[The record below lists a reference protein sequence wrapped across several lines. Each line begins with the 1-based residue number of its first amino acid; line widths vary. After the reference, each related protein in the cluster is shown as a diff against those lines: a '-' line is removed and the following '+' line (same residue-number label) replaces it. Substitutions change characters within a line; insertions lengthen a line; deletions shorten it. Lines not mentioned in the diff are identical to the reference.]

1 MKLRQKLAVVLAS
14 AMAVTAVP
22 VVTMANTSNK
32 IVRYASA
39 IKKDVKTT
47 TAGYLGIKFEDNDLQ
62 YEEEFY
68 FELTNA
74 DWLKADDDKDII
86 LNSATAYGAGAGAV
100 AKLEVYDK
108 TTMPTTLPGL
118 TEDFSGSDFLVT
130 FVDGSYAFYNRQNDK
145 TMKVNF
151 VPATATDQYVFPFPI
166 KATGG
171 VISVATKVEGSG
183 SSITEGS
190 YSFAATGEKAA
201 TLEMADLK
209 SFYDEGEL
217 TAIKLKESF
226 AGSLLA
232 DTTNDQLIL
241 KIQLDDTDWVFRSS
255 SDVEVVGTYGFDFTA
270 KQSKPAVVNG
280 KTITTQLVFDGDD
293 DDNTAYVIIKG
304 LNAAYGSNTTNANNK
319 SAARSQGRLE
329 IKGLKVM
336 ADEDE
341 DLAVGELK
349 ADIKAVK
356 DVTVNNVN
364 YKSELELDKDY
375 NGIAVAK
382 IATYGASIVMKD
394 EKAVDIKA
402 GRTKEVEFKV
412 VENIDDCFVEG
423 RKITIDLESEAY
435 KDSYFMIDYKGKG
448 ADYSNLISD
457 KVDGKAIIKSVEVQ
471 WHDDNVWDKSGNG
484 VNEAVTSKDIT
495 AAGAIGKKRKADA
508 IIVTLQDD
516 NNDAKNAL
524 NKNNRIDWF
533 KVKTDL
539 YVPLGQYD
547 KKDLKLTGSMRG
559 IDDETFLGCTAANII
574 KPFTVEAPQTT
585 LKVGLQDQKA
595 TKVVVTETDK
605 EMFQKG
611 ALFLN
616 INNGSKINQGFAID
630 NKGTLTA
637 TGSLKTTDFDN
648 TATSNKFYLKR
659 DSNAAS
665 SITIDGWEVTVDRTV
680 PEGYYD
686 LEIKGTAVDD
696 YDGCWKVADFVKIG
710 TANPQD
716 LVNANGLAAATA
728 SFTIDSASYVVNGTS
743 YTMDGAAAYIA
754 GEGYTMIPVRYVASA
769 FGVSEKNILFGN
781 GTATI
786 FAGAR
791 TIQLTS
797 GSNVAIVNGAQVKL
811 ATKVVN
817 KDGRIY
823 VPVGEVA
830 NILGV
835 SKAWDADTKTATFTN
850 VNTVK

>member
-22 VVTMANTSNK
+22 VVTMAASNNK
-32 IVRYASA
+32 IVRYATA

-47 TAGYLGIKFEDNDLQ
+47 TAGYLGIKFEDGANN

-74 DWLKADDDKDII
+74 EWLTTDADDLAII
-86 LNSATAYGAGAGAV
+86 NNSTTQYGNGDGAV
-100 AKLEVYDK
+100 KRIDPATYADGTIVKD
-108 TTMPTTLPGL
+108 T
-118 TEDFSGSDFLVT
+118 FIVT
-130 FVDGSYAFYNRQNDK
+130 FAGTGVGAADVTAKYTRQSSK
-145 TMKVNF
+145 VMKVNF
-151 VPATATDQYVFPFPI
+151 TPDSTQTQFVFPMPI

-171 VISVATKVEGSG
+171 VVSVATKVEGSG

-201 TLEMADLK
+201 TMLDMGDLK

-217 TAIKLKESF
+217 TSIKLKESF
-226 AGSLLA
+226 AGSLLGD
-232 DTTNDQLIL
+232 DTLIIKVEL
-241 KIQLDDTDWVFRSS
+241 EDTDWAFRSS
-255 SDVEVVGTYGFDFTA
+255 SDVEVVGTYGFNFDA
-270 KQSKPAVVNG
+270 KQSKSDKG
-280 KTITTQLVFDGDD
+280 ITVQLDIDADD

-304 LNAAYGSNTTNANNK
+304 LKTLYGNNTTGANGAT
-319 SAARSQGRLE
+319 AARSQGRLE

-336 ADEDE
+336 ADEDD
-341 DLAVGELK
+341 DLQTGELK
-349 ADIKAVK
+349 ANIKAVK
-356 DVTVNNVN
+356 E
-364 YKSELELDKDY
+364 YKSFKSELELDKDY
-375 NGIAVAK
+375 NNVAVAK
-382 IATYGASIVMKD
+382 IAQYGATITMKD

-402 GRTKEVEFKV
+402 GRTKEVVFKV
-412 VENIDDCFVEG
+412 AENIDDCFVEG

-435 KDSYFMIDYKGKG
+435 KDSYFMIAYKGKG
-448 ADYSNLISD
+448 ADYSNLIDD
-457 KVDGKAIIKSVEVQ
+457 KVDGKAIIKSVEID
-471 WHDDNVWDKSGNG
+471 WHDDKVWVTSGNG
-484 VNEAVTSKDIT
+484 VNETVTGKTIGTDFTDAQAV
-495 AAGAIGKKRKADA
+495 GKKRKADA

-547 KKDLKLTGSMRG
+547 KKDLKLIGSMRG
-559 IDDETFLGCTAANII
+559 IVDETFQGCTAANII
-574 KPFTVEAPQTT
+574 KPYTVEAPQTT
-585 LKVGLQDQKA
+585 LKVGLQDQAA
-595 TKVVVTETDK
+595 TKVVITETDK

-616 INNGSKINQGFAID
+616 INNGSKINDGFAID

-648 TATSNKFYLKR
+648 TNTSNKFYLKR

-696 YDGCWKVADFVKIG
+696 YDGSWKVADYVKIG